1 MDATMFGRT
10 MSVVREPG
18 TGNGISLGGIR
29 QSSAQDRPPLGTS
42 PAGPAGPAAPV
53 APLVAFHRM
62 PGVPP
67 VAITRLPDDVPAGSG
82 LPGGGPHAHDFLVLL
97 YVHRADGMVLIDGR
111 PWTVTD
117 GHVFVIA
124 PGQVVSVTDQH
135 RQVVTDAWAVAF
147 PADVIRPGTSG
158 AYSSWRAHPLLFP
171 FARGV
176 DRPQR
181 FRVPAAEQPEWVER
195 LTTLDTELRARRDGY
210 QEAVL
215 AHLTLLLVAVSRLS
229 TDVAHELQVSNEPIL
244 AVVFDV
250 IERRYHEPISLSD
263 IATEVALSPG
273 HLTTVVRR
281 KTGRTVQQWITERR
295 MQQARILLA
304 DTDLT
309 VAALSHRVGYPDV
322 SYFIKRFRADHG
334 MTPAQWRHAAPS
346 RPSAEVR

>member
-1 MDATMFGRT
+1 VDKTMFGST
-10 MSVVREPG
+10 MSLVRGGG
-18 TGNGISLGGIR
+18 TGNGGSVGDIRRSLAPAWR
-29 QSSAQDRPPLGTS
+29 LAGTS
-42 PAGPAGPAAPV
+42 PAGQAGSAAPGV
-53 APLVAFHRM
+53 PLVAFRRV

-67 VAITRLPDDVPAGSG
+67 VAITRLPDDVPAGNG
-82 LPGGGPHAHDFLVLL
+82 LPGGGPHAHDFLVLF

-111 PWTVTD
+111 PWTVAD

-124 PGQVVSVTDQH
+124 PGQVVSVTDPH
-135 RQVVTDAWAVAF
+135 EQVVADAWAVAF

-158 AYSSWRAHPLLFP
+158 VYSSWRAHPLLFP

-176 DRPQR
+176 ERSQR

-195 LTTLDTELRARRDGY
+195 FAVLDAELRARRDGY
-210 QEAVL
+210 HEAVL

-229 TDVAHELQVSNEPIL
+229 TDVAHELRVSSEPVL
-244 AVVFDV
+244 AAVFDV

-263 IATEVALSPG
+263 VAAEVALSPG

-295 MQQARILLA
+295 MQQARILLT

-322 SYFIKRFRADHG
+322 SYFIKRFRAHHD

-346 RPSAEVR
+346 T